1 MVVTVEA
8 SLSQHGVYFAGEKF
22 TCRVQLK
29 CDSNKENDI
38 ENILEVGLIQLQGYA
53 YVDKMVTIIITKKK
67 NKNKNFLFYFVILFS
82 FHSFG
87 CLELI
92 LLFFFFLFQ

>member
-53 YVDKMVTIIITKKK
+53 YVDKMVTIIIITKKTK
-67 NKNKNFLFYFVILFS
+67 TKIFYF
-82 FHSFG
+82 
-87 CLELI
+87 I
-92 LLFFFFLFQ
+92 LLFCFRFILLVVWN